1 MCGGH
6 FYHTVIPLLTT
17 SPQTVSQPPNS
28 RVSSELI
35 RCPICPSAISADFI
49 WCPKCGSALNAHLC
63 CPGYISRPPG
73 FKGVR
78 IVSQDLGLAQQR
90 IRWRIT

>member
-1 MCGGH
+1 VARSCLEVLNYVWRTFLSFGH
-6 FYHTVIPLLTT
+6 
-17 SPQTVSQPPNS
+17 S
-28 RVSSELI
+28 
-35 RCPICPSAISADFI
+35 
-49 WCPKCGSALNAHLC
+49 